1 MIDVFHLE
9 KTKAFGSPLQQNMS
23 LSQGIQWQSLV
34 CCGEEGGIYWARK
47 DQGLYKVNRLFRV
60 SVSQYLFTLATRL
73 HVEYLRCMRDV
84 SEDLKFIWFSLPW

>member
-9 KTKAFGSPLQQNMS
+9 KTKAFVFPLLQNTS
-23 LSQGIQWQSLV
+23 ISQGVQRQSLV
-34 CCGEEGGIYWARK
+34 RCGEEAGIYWARK

-73 HVEYLRCMRDV
+73 PVEYLHGTRYI
-84 SEDLKFIWFSLPW
+84 SEGR